1 MMPPTGK
8 EHCQGLPPDILSDLH
23 DNVIDVILM
32 FLPCKDAVRTSV
44 LSRKWKYHWCR
55 LAKWK
60 FDESIW
66 STQKDKL
73 YPTVKFRKIVYQLL
87 THHEGPITKFKL
99 DITYLEECPRIDNF
113 IFFLSR
119 KDIQHLVLH
128 LPPGKDELY
137 RLPSSIFICLQLRH
151 LNIHN
156 CSMHHHPSACEGFDR
171 LISLELCRV
180 TISSELLGHLISH
193 CPLLEKLV
201 LKIAK
206 TLNITEINA
215 PMLRSFDFT
224 GSISSICLK
233 NVPLLAKV
241 SLICENSSMEA
252 EKFDYA
258 KFFQSRSALEHLI
271 LNFRYSQLFADEA
284 PTRLPFYLN
293 RVKHLNLSHVELKES
308 YTRSCALCLIRS
320 FPHLEYLKIEV
331 LSRRLGYDEAD
342 SGIQESLEL
351 EHFSDVTFNH
361 LREVEI
367 ISFCGTT
374 PEMQLIK
381 ILLAKSP
388 VLVKMYLDPGILI
401 DTGSEI
407 LTELVKFHRASPEA
421 EIDLEYYGK
430 LELNRLETNVDGVV

>member
-1 MMPPTGK
+1 MMPPKGR
-8 EHCQGLPPDILSDLH
+8 EHCQ
-23 DNVIDVILM
+23 
-32 FLPCKDAVRTSV
+32 DAVRTSV

-60 FDESIW
+60 FDESLW
-66 STQKDKL
+66 NTQKDKL
-73 YPTVKFRKIVYQLL
+73 YPTVKFRKTVYQLL

-99 DITYLEECPRIDNF
+99 DITYLKECPKIDNF
-113 IFFLSR
+113 LYFLSR

-128 LPPGKDELY
+128 LPQKKDELY
-137 RLPSSIFICLQLRH
+137 KLPSSIFICSQLRH
-151 LNIHN
+151 LNIHY
-156 CSMHHHPSACEGFDR
+156 CSIHHHPSACEGFDR
-171 LISLELCRV
+171 LVSLELCRV
-180 TISSELLGHLISH
+180 MISSELLGHLISH

-206 TLNITEINA
+206 TLNVTEINA
-215 PMLRSFDFT
+215 PMLRSFEFT
-224 GSISSICLK
+224 GSVSSIRLK

-258 KFFQSRSALEHLI
+258 KFFLSCSALEHLF
-271 LNFRYSQLFADEA
+271 LNFRYSQFFADEA

-293 RVKHLNLSHVELKES
+293 RVKHLHLSHVELKES
-308 YTRSCALCLIRS
+308 YTCSCALCLIRS

-331 LSRRLGYDEAD
+331 YNEAD
-342 SGIQESLEL
+342 SGIQESLDL
-351 EHFSDVTFNH
+351 ERFSDVTFNH

-367 ISFCGTT
+367 ISFRGTT
-374 PEMQLIK
+374 LEMQLIK

-388 VLVKMYLDPGILI
+388 VLVKMYIDPAILI

-407 LTELVKFHRASPEA
+407 LAELVNFQRASPEA
-421 EIDLEYYGK
+421 EIDVEYYGK
-430 LELNRLETNVDGVV
+430 LELNRVETNVDGVV

>member
-1 MMPPTGK
+1 MPPTGR

-44 LSRKWKYHWCR
+44 LSRRWKYHWCR
-55 LAKWK
+55 LARWK
-60 FDESIW
+60 FDESLW

-87 THHEGPITKFKL
+87 THHEGIYT
-99 DITYLEECPRIDNF
+99 
-113 IFFLSR
+113 
-119 KDIQHLVLH
+119 V
-128 LPPGKDELY
+128 
-137 RLPSSIFICLQLRH
+137 
-151 LNIHN
+151 
-156 CSMHHHPSACEGFDR
+156 HHHPSACEGFDR
-171 LISLELCRV
+171 LISLELCKV

-201 LKIAK
+201 LKIGK

-233 NVPLLAKV
+233 NVPLLAKL

-252 EKFDYA
+252 ETFDYA

-271 LNFRYSQLFADEA
+271 LNFRYSQFFADEA

-320 FPHLEYLKIEV
+320 FPHLEYLKLEV
-331 LSRRLGYDEAD
+331 LSRRLVYDEAD

-361 LREVEI
+361 LREVQI
-367 ISFCGTT
+367 IGFSGTT

-381 ILLAKSP
+381 VLLAKSP
-388 VLVKMYLDPGILI
+388 VLVKMYIDPGIII

-421 EIDLEYYGK
+421 EINLEYYGK
-430 LELNRLETNVDGVV
+430 LELNRLETDVDGVV

>member
-1 MMPPTGK
+1 
-8 EHCQGLPPDILSDLH
+8 
-23 DNVIDVILM
+23 
-32 FLPCKDAVRTSV
+32 
-44 LSRKWKYHWCR
+44 
-55 LAKWK
+55 
-60 FDESIW
+60 
-66 STQKDKL
+66 
-73 YPTVKFRKIVYQLL
+73 
-87 THHEGPITKFKL
+87 
-99 DITYLEECPRIDNF
+99 
-113 IFFLSR
+113 
-119 KDIQHLVLH
+119 
-128 LPPGKDELY
+128 
-137 RLPSSIFICLQLRH
+137 
-151 LNIHN
+151 
-156 CSMHHHPSACEGFDR
+156 MHHHPSACEGFDR
-171 LISLELCRV
+171 LISLELCKV

-233 NVPLLAKV
+233 NVPLLAKL

-252 EKFDYA
+252 EMFDYA

-271 LNFRYSQLFADEA
+271 LNFRYSQFFADEA

-320 FPHLEYLKIEV
+320 FPHLEYLKVEV
-331 LSRRLGYDEAD
+331 LSRRLVYDEAD

-361 LREVEI
+361 LREVQI
-367 ISFCGTT
+367 IGFSGTT

-381 ILLAKSP
+381 VLLAKSP
-388 VLVKMYLDPGILI
+388 VLVKMYIDPGIII

-430 LELNRLETNVDGVV
+430 LELNRLETDVDGVV

>member
-1 MMPPTGK
+1 MMPPKGR
-8 EHCQGLPPDILSDLH
+8 EHCQ
-23 DNVIDVILM
+23 
-32 FLPCKDAVRTSV
+32 DAVRTSV

-60 FDESIW
+60 FDESLW

-73 YPTVKFRKIVYQLL
+73 YPTVKFRKTVYQLL

-99 DITYLEECPRIDNF
+99 DITYLKECPKIDNF
-113 IFFLSR
+113 LYFLSR

-128 LPPGKDELY
+128 LPQKKDELY
-137 RLPSSIFICLQLRH
+137 KLPSSIFICSQLRH
-151 LNIHN
+151 LNIHY
-156 CSMHHHPSACEGFDR
+156 CSIHHHPSACEGFDSLVR
-171 LISLELCRV
+171 LELCRV
-180 TISSELLGHLISH
+180 MISSELLGHLISH

-206 TLNITEINA
+206 TLNVTEINA
-215 PMLRSFDFT
+215 PMLRSFEFT
-224 GSISSICLK
+224 GSVSSIRLK

-258 KFFQSRSALEHLI
+258 KFFQSCSALEHLF
-271 LNFRYSQLFADEA
+271 LNFRYGQFFADEA

-293 RVKHLNLSHVELKES
+293 RVKHLHLSHVELKES

-331 LSRRLGYDEAD
+331 YNEAD

-351 EHFSDVTFNH
+351 ERFSDVTFNH

-367 ISFCGTT
+367 ISFRGTT
-374 PEMQLIK
+374 LEMQLIK

-388 VLVKMYLDPGILI
+388 VLVKMYIDPAILI

-407 LTELVKFHRASPEA
+407 LAELVSFQRASPEA
-421 EIDLEYYGK
+421 EIDVEYYGK
-430 LELNRLETNVDGVV
+430 LELNRVETNVDRVV

>member
-1 MMPPTGK
+1 MMSPKGR

-32 FLPCKDAVRTSV
+32 CLLCKDAVRTSV

-55 LAKWK
+55 LAKWM
-60 FDESIW
+60 FDESLW

-73 YPTVKFRKIVYQLL
+73 YPTVKFRKTAYLLL

-99 DITYLEECPRIDNF
+99 DITYMKECPKIDNF
-113 IFFLSR
+113 LYFL
-119 KDIQHLVLH
+119 K
-128 LPPGKDELY
+128 KNELY
-137 RLPSSIFICLQLRH
+137 KLPSSIFICLQLRH
-151 LNIHN
+151 LNIHY
-156 CSMHHHPSACEGFDR
+156 CSIHHHPSASEGFDS
-171 LISLELCRV
+171 LVSLELCRV
-180 TISSELLGHLISH
+180 TISSELLGRLISH

-206 TLNITEINA
+206 TLNVTEVNA
-215 PMLRSFDFT
+215 PMLRSFEFT
-224 GSISSICLK
+224 GSVSSIRLK

-258 KFFQSRSALEHLI
+258 KFFHSCSALEHLF
-271 LNFRYSQLFADEA
+271 LNFRYSQFFADEA

-293 RVKHLNLSHVELKES
+293 RVKHLHLSHVELKES

-331 LSRRLGYDEAD
+331 FSTRLVYNEAD

-351 EHFSDVTFNH
+351 ERFSDVTFNH

-367 ISFCGTT
+367 ISFRGTT

-388 VLVKMYLDPGILI
+388 VLVKMYIDPAILI

-407 LTELVKFHRASPEA
+407 LAELVNFQHASPEA
-421 EIDLEYYGK
+421 EIVSPYVTMFGLLLIDSY
-430 LELNRLETNVDGVV
+430 